1 MNKRRE
7 LDMTVY
13 TEQADRQPG
22 PGRTGG
28 IFIEKTEE
36 GGGKISVTRG
46 WI

>member
-1 MNKRRE
+1 MA
-7 LDMTVY
+7 VY

-28 IFIEKTEE
+28 IFIEKQRKVK
-36 GGGKISVTRG
+36 GKISVTRG

>member
-1 MNKRRE
+1 
-7 LDMTVY
+7 MTVY

-36 GGGKISVTRG
+36 GVKAKSVNLG